1 MDIAPMRRRV
11 LWLVVVCAAIALSAP
26 GNAGAAVWVA
36 LDNQYGVAFANDDA
50 EWTIWKGCY
59 SYTNEYGQPTTIG
72 PGYIGRVTRN
82 GAVLLNDEAGPQGG
96 LNGGQGG
103 LGTFGFH
110 FTRGNPYFAVE
121 GNPFTTDISGRH
133 CSVGGSQGVYQT
145 DVGQGPYVSGGV
157 GVFDLTIWIRD
168 NWGRTWYGPDS
179 DGDGIGDAG
188 VKLDYDIR
196 VYDSVIKQWATVT
209 TYFQPNW
216 AGRAFVKEP
225 KFVGG
230 APNSNAGW
238 RRIALFGGGDGLRF
252 IRTYTGNHP
261 GSCAAC
267 HAADD
272 DRLRVRYDF
281 GTDTT
286 SNSACADSWPC
297 LNILFRAVPPGGN
310 WTFWENGFW
319 GLDGWANDAHYQQ
332 YANPDDQPNLDE
344 NNGPP
349 YSWDCNS
356 PSYYPASPL
365 AQNVRRWEIFGAS
378 GGEYQPYSRVATLAT
393 GWEGGRGAYDCE
405 PLYREPGVGNSYS
418 VEMDYSINSGW

>member
-133 CSVGGSQGVYQT
+133 CSVRGSQGVYQT
-145 DVGQGPYVSGGV
+145 DVRQGPYVSGGV

-297 LNILFRAVPPGGN
+297 LNILFRAVPPAAAGRSGRTASGDSTAGRTTRTTSSTPTPMTSRT
-310 WTFWENGFW
+310 WTRTTVRPTRGT
-319 GLDGWANDAHYQQ
+319 ATR
-332 YANPDDQPNLDE
+332 
-344 NNGPP
+344 
-349 YSWDCNS
+349 
-356 PSYYPASPL
+356 PATTRP
-365 AQNVRRWEIFGAS
+365 RRWLRTYA
-378 GGEYQPYSRVATLAT
+378 A
-393 GWEGGRGAYDCE
+393 GRSSA
-405 PLYREPGVGNSYS
+405 
-418 VEMDYSINSGW
+418 